1 MSAADPSQSTSA
13 LLGGLMNDVSD
24 LVRNEVDLARAEVAD
39 SAKSAA
45 VALGM
50 ILVATVIAFV
60 ALNVLT
66 GAIVAA
72 MVNYGMNNATAA
84 LIVGAV
90 YAVVAAVVVA
100 MAIRKLRNIK
110 LVPTR
115 TAHSLKRDAATVR
128 GAAS

>member
-115 TAHSLKRDAATVR
+115 TAHNLNRDAATVR